1 MLAGRHKGAARP
13 DRRRRFEELALPH
26 TDALYGAALR
36 LVHNARD
43 AEDLVQDALLRAY
56 QSFDDFD
63 GDGKCKA
70 WLFRILMNAFVNKYR
85 RRVLEQRVQGAME
98 ETEAHGALMSASSLR
113 AREPEGAISG
123 AADDLQRAL
132 GTLPEEFR
140 LAVVLC
146 DIEEFSYRE
155 IADIMGCP
163 VGTVMSRLYRGRRLL
178 QAQLRDY
185 AQGKPEVVGG
195 EDESKGAA
203 YRAPEGRGV
212 PPGGGAAVLPLRRSR
227 SKEEG

>member
-85 RRVLEQRVQGAME
+85 RRVLEQQGD
-98 ETEAHGALMSASSLR
+98 
-113 AREPEGAISG
+113 EPGH
-123 AADDLQRAL
+123 L
-132 GTLPEEFR
+132 
-140 LAVVLC
+140 
-146 DIEEFSYRE
+146 
-155 IADIMGCP
+155 
-163 VGTVMSRLYRGRRLL
+163 RGRR
-178 QAQLRDY
+178 A
-185 AQGKPEVVGG
+185 
-195 EDESKGAA
+195 GAVA
-203 YRAPEGRGV
+203 PRAPGHRW
-212 PPGGGAAVLPLRRSR
+212 AAAT
-227 SKEEG
+227 